1 MSEKTICKIPVTARY
16 RIIDGEPVMI
26 SAEWGYV
33 PALELAKVLFKD
45 LRNADLNRATEEVQA
60 GGR

>member
-1 MSEKTICKIPVTARY
+1 MRDKTLCRVPVKALY

-26 SAEWGYV
+26 SAEWGYI

-45 LRNADLNRATEEVQA
+45 LRKADLNRVTEEVQA